1 MANSEVQRTGVFI
14 AGKELDRNELMAYA
28 DKFEQRAARRIA
40 NGHTPDK
47 NSMTRSLLDEAA
59 RYRQILS
66 TEEI

>member
-1 MANSEVQRTGVFI
+1 MANSEVQGTGVFI
-14 AGKELDRNELMAYA
+14 AGKELDCKELRAYTGEL
-28 DKFEQRAARRIA
+28 EQRAARRIA

-66 TEEI
+66 TEKI